1 MAEKK
6 ETQSYSSS
14 PFGGWGAYYIVIPS
28 HNEEKLISLTLQS
41 LVEQTVL
48 PTKIVVVN
56 DNSTDKTAEIV
67 LAFAE
72 KYSFISLVNKTSDA
86 IHLPGS
92 KVIQA
97 FQKGL
102 ETLDDNYDFIVKADS
117 DLIFPSNYFETI
129 IKHFKSDEKIGMAG
143 GFCYIETRTKNNNS
157 NKKNRVPEHLVQKN
171 EICEEKNG
179 EWILENLTDKDHIR
193 GALKAY
199 RKECFQQIGGLKPA
213 MGWDT
218 VDELLSKF
226 FGWKVKTDSSL
237 KVKHLKPTGAN
248 YNKTARYKQGEAFYT
263 LGYGFWITA
272 IASAKLAMM
281 KKKPLLFL
289 DYIRGFIKAK
299 SAKKTM
305 LVTPEQA
312 KFIRNYR
319 LKKMK
324 EKLF

>member
-1 MAEKK
+1 MR
-6 ETQSYSSS
+6 
-14 PFGGWGAYYIVIPS
+14 YYIVIPTY
-28 HNEEKLISLTLQS
+28 NEETFIQLTLNS
-41 LVEQTVL
+41 LANQTVL
-48 PTKIVVVN
+48 PAKVVVVN

-67 LAFAE
+67 SAFAKE
-72 KYSFISLVNKTSDA
+72 NPFISLVNKTSET

-97 FQKGL
+97 FQKGF
-102 ETLDDNYDFIVKADS
+102 ETLDEDYDLIVKIDA
-117 DLIFPSNYFETI
+117 DLIFPSNYFETV
-129 IKHFKSDEKIGMAG
+129 IKHFESDDRIGMAG
-143 GFCYIETRTKNNNS
+143 GFCYIE
-157 NKKNRVPEHLVQKN
+157 
-171 EICEEKNG
+171 KNG
-179 EWILENLTDKDHIR
+179 DWVLENLTDKDHIR

-199 RKECFQQIGGLKPA
+199 RKETFKQIGGLKPA

-218 VDELLSKF
+218 VDELLCKYYN
-226 FGWKVKTDSSL
+226 WKVVTDASL
-237 KVKHLKPTGAN
+237 HVKHLKPTGAN

-289 DYIRGFIKAK
+289 DYIQGFWKAK
-299 SAKKTM
+299 SAKTPL
-305 LVTPEQA
+305 LVTNEQA

-319 LKKMK
+319 LQKMK

>member
-1 MAEKK
+1 MH
-6 ETQSYSSS
+6 
-14 PFGGWGAYYIVIPS
+14 YYIVIPS
-28 HNEEKLISLTLQS
+28 HNEESLISLTLQS

-56 DNSTDKTAEIV
+56 DNSTDKTEDV
-67 LAFAE
+67 VNTFVS
-72 KYSFISLVNKTSDA
+72 KYPFISVVNKTSDA

-102 ETLDDNYDFIVKADS
+102 ETLDENYDFIVKADA
-117 DLIFPSNYFETI
+117 DLIFPNNYFETI
-129 IKHFKSDEKIGMAG
+129 IKHFQSDERIGMAG
-143 GFCYIETRTKNNNS
+143 GFCYI
-157 NKKNRVPEHLVQKN
+157 
-171 EICEEKNG
+171 EKNG
-179 EWILENLTDKDHIR
+179 EWILENLTDRDHIR

-199 RKECFQQIGGLKPA
+199 RKETFKQIGGLKPE

-218 VDELLSKF
+218 VDELLCKF
-226 FGWKVKTDSSL
+226 YNWRVVTDESL
-237 KVKHLKPTGAN
+237 HVKHLKPTGAN
-248 YNKTARYKQGEAFYT
+248 YNKTARYKQGEAFYS

-281 KKKPLLFL
+281 KKKPFLFL
-289 DYIRGFIKAK
+289 DYIKGFWKAK
-299 SAKKTM
+299 SNKKSL
-305 LVTPEQA
+305 LVTQEQA

-319 LKKMK
+319 LQKMK